1 MIKIKKLNKY
11 FSDKHILKDINIEVR
26 KGQKVSIIGPSG
38 SGKSTLIRCINLL
51 EIPESGEIYINST
64 NILNEKNISNIRKN
78 IAMVF
83 QNFNLFNNKNV
94 LNNIILA
101 PILLGLKTQK
111 EAEKNAYELLDKV
124 GLLDK
129 INSYPSQLSGGQKQ
143 RVAIARAMAM
153 NPEIILFDEPT
164 SALDPEMVQEV
175 LNVIRDLSK
184 DDITMLIVTHEMNFA
199 KNISDEIWFM
209 DEGKIIEKGSP
220 DILFNNPKNKRTLDF
235 LNKINLK

>member
-51 EIPESGEIYINST
+51 EIPESGEIYINGT

-220 DILFNNPKNKRTLDF
+220 DILFNNPKNKRTLAF